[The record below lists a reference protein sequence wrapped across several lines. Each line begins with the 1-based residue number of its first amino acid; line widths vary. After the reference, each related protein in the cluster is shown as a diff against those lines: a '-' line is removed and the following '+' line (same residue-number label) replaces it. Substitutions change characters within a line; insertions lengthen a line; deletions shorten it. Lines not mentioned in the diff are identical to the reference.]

1 MSGKVP
7 LNRNAEDKGP
17 VALGIVISM
26 SVLSTL
32 FTVGRLFVRGK
43 ILKHFHLDDYLIVA
57 SVVCGWMN
65 VGTAIAAVAHGNGR
79 HFDVLTLEQ
88 KSGAILWTI
97 AGFPAG
103 VMSFGLPK
111 LAVVALLTRIMNPSR
126 WHALFLWFIATF
138 CLINLIGC
146 VIILFAQCQPSHS
159 QWDFSVTDKTCWD
172 KWILVYFAIY
182 SGGHLGFC
190 AFVDLYLAI
199 FPAVVLSK
207 LQMSVRKKVALS
219 IALGIGSMSRKLVF
233 FIVEGSAMIIAACIP
248 VLQPLGELIFGK
260 RIFAS
265 GRGRY
270 TYENYGSAPSGQH

>member
-32 FTVGRLFVRGK
+32 FTAGRLFVRGK
-43 ILKHFHLDDYLIVA
+43 ILNHFYLDDYLIVA
-57 SVVCGWMN
+57 SV
-65 VGTAIAAVAHGNGR
+65 
-79 HFDVLTLEQ
+79 
-88 KSGAILWTI
+88 
-97 AGFPAG
+97 
-103 VMSFGLPK
+103 
-111 LAVVALLTRIMNPSR
+111 LLTISAP
-126 WHALFLWFIATF
+126 
-138 CLINLIGC
+138 
-146 VIILFAQCQPSHS
+146 
-159 QWDFSVTDKTCWD
+159 DKTCWD

-199 FPAVVLSK
+199 YPAIVLSK

-219 IALGIGSMSRKLVF
+219 IALGTGSMSGKLGL
-233 FIVEGSAMIIAACIP
+233 FIVEGSTMIIAACIP

-260 RIFAS
+260 RIFTS
-265 GRGRY
+265 GGGRC
-270 TYENYGSAPSGQH
+270 TYENYGSGPNGQHRSDIEMSRSKDVKKRVARRQDDADAISLNDMVTTTMVTKRSQESILKGENMGRSIARTDAISVSIESSKS

>member
-1 MSGKVP
+1 
-7 LNRNAEDKGP
+7 
-17 VALGIVISM
+17 
-26 SVLSTL
+26 
-32 FTVGRLFVRGK
+32 
-43 ILKHFHLDDYLIVA
+43 
-57 SVVCGWMN
+57 MN

-146 VIILFAQCQPSHS
+146 VIILFAQCQPSHA

-182 SGGHLGFC
+182 SGG
-190 AFVDLYLAI
+190 ASTS
-199 FPAVVLSK
+199 LS
-207 LQMSVRKKVALS
+207 SY
-219 IALGIGSMSRKLVF
+219 
-233 FIVEGSAMIIAACIP
+233 
-248 VLQPLGELIFGK
+248 PLKYYF
-260 RIFAS
+260 
-265 GRGRY
+265 
-270 TYENYGSAPSGQH
+270 

>member
-1 MSGKVP
+1 MAGKLS

-26 SVLSTL
+26 LVLSTL
-32 FTVGRLFVRGK
+32 FTAGRLFVRGR
-43 ILKHFHLDDYLIVA
+43 ILKQFHLDDYLIVA
-57 SVVCGWMN
+57 SV
-65 VGTAIAAVAHGNGR
+65 
-79 HFDVLTLEQ
+79 

-97 AGFPAG
+97 AGFPPG

-111 LAVVALLTRIMNPSR
+111 LAVVALLTRNMNPSK
-126 WHALFLWFIATF
+126 WHALFLWFIACF

-182 SGGHLGFC
+182 SGGFC

-199 FPAVVLSK
+199 YPAVVLAK
-207 LQMSVRKKVALS
+207 LQMSVRKKLIDRCYIQMLS
-219 IALGIGSMSRKLVF
+219 ASKSRKL
-233 FIVEGSAMIIAACIP
+233 GLLM
-248 VLQPLGELIFGK
+248 
-260 RIFAS
+260 
-265 GRGRY
+265 
-270 TYENYGSAPSGQH
+270 